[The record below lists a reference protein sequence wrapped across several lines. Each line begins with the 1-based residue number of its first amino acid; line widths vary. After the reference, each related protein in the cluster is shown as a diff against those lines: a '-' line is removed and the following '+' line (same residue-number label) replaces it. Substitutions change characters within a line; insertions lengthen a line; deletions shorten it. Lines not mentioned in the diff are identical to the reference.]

1 MRGSDGSNSS
11 SKDDGDDRHG
21 SISSSGGSNDSR
33 GSSLSSSSN
42 SYGSKGA
49 DVGSKK
55 EGRRVKAGTRTNASM
70 VDGDGER
77 MIGSGRSRRHSIS
90 RIKRLVRQLLIELGE
105 DPDREGLVDT
115 PERVAEM
122 YAEIF
127 SGYTMDSELDVTFTE
142 ESDVVVAR
150 EIQFYSMCE
159 HHILPFFGKVHI
171 AYIPDGKVFGIS
183 KLVRLVEKYAKRLQI
198 QERMTKQ
205 IADELED
212 KVKGVL
218 VVVEGDHMCMR
229 MRGVKNNSKILTIA
243 YRGEFENRE
252 LREQILALLRDNS
265 TRMYGI

>member
-1 MRGSDGSNSS
+1 MG
-11 SKDDGDDRHG
+11 
-21 SISSSGGSNDSR
+21 
-33 GSSLSSSSN
+33 SSSSN
-42 SYGSKGA
+42 SVM
-49 DVGSKK
+49 DVKVKNRNANG
-55 EGRRVKAGTRTNASM
+55 EGKASNYSNGNTNRRYSTA
-70 VDGDGER
+70 
-77 MIGSGRSRRHSIS
+77 
-90 RIKRLVRQLLIELGE
+90 RIKRLIRQLLIELGE

-127 SGYTMDSELDVTFTE
+127 SGYDMDSELDVTFTE

-171 AYIPDGKVFGIS
+171 AYIPDGKVFGVS

-205 IADELED
+205 IADELKD
-212 KVKGVL
+212 KVKGVV

-229 MRGVKNNSKILTIA
+229 MRGVKNNSRILTIA
-243 YRGEFENRE
+243 YRGEFENKE
-252 LREQILALLRDNS
+252 LREQILLLLRDS
-265 TRMYGI
+265 SSSAMMHGI